1 MDFKETFNPPWF
13 ALDAFAFRRSSFSF
27 FFFFRPLSR
36 VSPLLVLFYG
46 LTARGA
52 VLNSWKGPGCT
63 EDALQFH

>member
-1 MDFKETFNPPWF
+1 MDFKKTFNPERF
-13 ALDAFAFRRSSFSF
+13 VLDAFVFSL
-27 FFFFRPLSR
+27 PPAPPPSSR
-36 VSPLLVLFYG
+36 VSPLPVLFYG